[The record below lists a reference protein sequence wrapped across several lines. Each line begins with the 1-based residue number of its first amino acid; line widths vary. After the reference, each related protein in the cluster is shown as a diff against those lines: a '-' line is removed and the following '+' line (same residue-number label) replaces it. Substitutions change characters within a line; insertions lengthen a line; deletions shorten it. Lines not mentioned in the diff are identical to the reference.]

1 MVSEIN
7 MEKPKSR
14 FIKTDDNTIYDSLTS
29 LTWMANDSR
38 LDKDKELSWDEAQA
52 YLKEMNE
59 KQFGGHSDWRM
70 PTIHE
75 ASSLYD
81 EQKLNKDFKGGDIKI
96 DSVFPPGAGNCTW
109 TSDERGEEAQI
120 VFYLNGCPYW
130 YGKNDKTISHAV
142 RFVRRG

>member
-1 MVSEIN
+1 MI

-38 LDKDKELSWDEAQA
+38 LNLDKELSWDEAHD
-52 YLKEMNE
+52 YVKEMNE
-59 KQFGGHSDWRM
+59 KKFGGHPDWRL

-81 EQKLNKDFKGGDIKI
+81 EEKLNKDFKGGDIKT
-96 DSVFPPGAGNCTW
+96 DSVFPPGAGNCSW
-109 TSDERGEEAQI
+109 TSDERGGEAQI

-130 YGKNDKTISHAV
+130 YDKNDKTISHAV
-142 RFVRRG
+142 RLVRRG

>member
-1 MVSEIN
+1 

-14 FIKTDDNTIYDSLTS
+14 YIKTDDNTVYDSLTS

-38 LDKDKELSWDEAQA
+38 LDLDKEVSWDEAHDYA
-52 YLKEMNE
+52 KEMNE
-59 KQFGGHSDWRM
+59 KKFGGHSDWRL

-81 EQKLNKDFKGGDIKI
+81 EEKLNKDFKGGDIKV
-96 DSVFPPGAGNCTW
+96 DSVFPLGAGNCTW
-109 TSDERGEEAQI
+109 TSDERGSEAQI

-130 YGKNDKTISHAV
+130 YDKNDKTISHAT
-142 RFVRRG
+142 RLVRRG